1 MKKII
6 GIAIFTAMTFSFAT
20 FPAQAKNYPC
30 SKSKGGVSHC
40 TTDGKFVCND
50 GSTSKSKST
59 CTGSTRKK

>member
-1 MKKII
+1 M
-6 GIAIFTAMTFSFAT
+6 ALSFAT
-20 FPAQAKNYPC
+20 SPVQAKNYPC

>member
-1 MKKII
+1 M
-6 GIAIFTAMTFSFAT
+6 ALSFAT
-20 FPAQAKNYPC
+20 SPAQAKNYPC
-30 SKSKGGVSHC
+30 SKSKGGVSRC